1 MVIDR
6 YYCSG
11 CVYSAAKA
19 NPLLDLAWSRGPE
32 EGLPRP
38 DICIFLDIAESEA
51 AKRGGYGGER
61 YESTK
66 MQKEVRRLFEYFRTN
81 SPEAADFETVDGGR
95 TEDEVAASVLEKA
108 NEAIEKISRTNT
120 KLRRIEQWKD
130 ADKAQTP

>member
-1 MVIDR
+1 
-6 YYCSG
+6 
-11 CVYSAAKA
+11 
-19 NPLLDLAWSRGPE
+19 
-32 EGLPRP
+32 
-38 DICIFLDIAESEA
+38 
-51 AKRGGYGGER
+51 
-61 YESTK
+61 

-108 NEAIEKISRTNT
+108 NEAIEKISRTNA